1 MNYLKG
7 TIDSF
12 FPPSSSENS
21 LITEASV
28 GKMRVRRLWKGWV
41 GKKII
46 RGELSSSEGLVW
58 GWDITDTVDQPSQSE
73 QKSGGNLRQIQLPS
87 DIPDICHFFTLAKFL
102 ENKIYTEN
110 ANFLR

>member
-58 GWDITDTVDQPSQSE
+58 GWDITDTVDQPPQSE
-73 QKSGGNLRQIQLPS
+73 QKSGGNMRQIQLPS
-87 DIPDICHFFTLAKFL
+87 EFDYLLRVL
-102 ENKIYTEN
+102 EFMAII
-110 ANFLR
+110 LL